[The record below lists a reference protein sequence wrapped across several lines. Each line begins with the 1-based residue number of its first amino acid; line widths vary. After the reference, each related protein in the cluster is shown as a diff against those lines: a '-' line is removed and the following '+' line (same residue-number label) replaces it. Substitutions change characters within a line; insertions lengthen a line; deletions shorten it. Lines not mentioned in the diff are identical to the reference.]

1 MFNPIEIVNLASPDK
16 AQHRCEETTS
26 EAYSFIPTEEISA
39 ALLQRGWGVSKV
51 VTTKPK
57 QGGRIGF
64 QKHMVR
70 YRRLGDEQIAI
81 GDSIAELLL
90 VNAHDGTTS
99 YQFRSG
105 LFRLICSNGMIVSEQ
120 EFKGVRVV
128 HLGATLPSIIDA
140 SMEVADR
147 LPTLA
152 HQVNMMRAIGMTS
165 TEREDFA
172 LQAIDMRYGIDSKIP
187 AEIVLK
193 PRRQEDA
200 APTLWNT
207 LNVVQENIMHGGMY
221 APHRAGGWQPLKPV
235 KGMALDLKVNEKLWD
250 IAAGMIR

>member
-1 MFNPIEIVNLASPDK
+1 MFNEVEIINLNPVVAP
-16 AQHRCEETTS
+16 HRCEQTTS

-39 ALLQRGWGVSKV
+39 ALMERGWRVSKV

-57 QGGRIGF
+57 AGGRIGY

-70 YRRLGDEQIAI
+70 YRRMGDNQIKI

-90 VNAHDGTTS
+90 VNSHDGTSS

-105 LFRLICSNGMIVSEQ
+105 LFRMVCSNGMIVSEQ
-120 EFKGVRVV
+120 EFKGVRVI
-128 HLGATLPSIIDA
+128 HLGATLPMIIEA

-152 HQVNMMRAIGMTS
+152 HQVNMMQAIGMTPHQ
-165 TEREDFA
+165 REQFA
-172 LQAIDMRYGIDSKIP
+172 LQAIDLRYGVDSGIP
-187 AEIVLK
+187 ASIVLNT
-193 PRRQEDA
+193 RRQEDEA
-200 APTLWNT
+200 QTLWNT

-250 IAAGMIR
+250 LAAGMIR